1 MNMKSTRIVVIAV
14 ICGFVLVAAVATY
27 AGVTG
32 ISPGVITRDLRA
44 TAEDEGTKLPIVA
57 GWASMLSV
65 MAWTASGA
73 SAVLCALFVPLR
85 QRWLLGFSAL
95 LFVVAFDDA
104 LMLHEL
110 VGPAVGISQY
120 AFYFVYLVTG
130 GWLFYYSV
138 RHFSDGTTLALAV
151 SGAMLG
157 LSAGVDILSDDLYL
171 LEDGAKL
178 VGALVILT
186 VAPLSLLSAYPT
198 MISRIPRI
206 DQAETSSSTPQPSPE
221 ITPG

>member
-1 MNMKSTRIVVIAV
+1 MKPTRIVVIAV
-14 ICGFVLVAAVATY
+14 ISGVVLVAAVATY

-32 ISPGVITRDLRA
+32 IPFGVITRDLRA
-44 TAEDEGTKLPIVA
+44 IVEDEGTKLPIVA
-57 GWASMLSV
+57 GWVSMLSV

-73 SAVLCALFVPLR
+73 SAALSALLVPLR
-85 QRWLLGFSAL
+85 RRWLLVFSAL

-104 LMLHEL
+104 LMLHDL
-110 VGPAVGISQY
+110 VGPAVGISQS
-120 AFYFVYLVTG
+120 AFYLVYLVTG

-138 RHFSDGTTLALAV
+138 RHFSDGTTLALAA

-157 LSAGVDILSDDLYL
+157 LSAGVDRLFVGLYL

-186 VAPLSLLSAYPT
+186 IAPLSLLSAYPT
-198 MISRIPRI
+198 VISRTPRI
-206 DQAETSSSTPQPSPE
+206 DQAETGSSTPQPSPE
-221 ITPG
+221 ITSG

>member
-1 MNMKSTRIVVIAV
+1 MKPTRIVVIAV
-14 ICGFVLVAAVATY
+14 ISGVVLVAAVATY

-32 ISPGVITRDLRA
+32 IPIGVITRDLRR
-44 TAEDEGTKLPIVA
+44 TVEDEGTKLPIVA
-57 GWASMLSV
+57 GWVSMLSV

-73 SAVLCALFVPLR
+73 SAALSALLVPLR
-85 QRWLLGFSAL
+85 RRWLLVFSAL

-104 LMLHEL
+104 LMLHDL
-110 VGPAVGISQY
+110 VGPAVGISQS
-120 AFYFVYLVTG
+120 AFYLVYLVTG

-138 RHFSDGTTLALAV
+138 RHFSDGTTLALAA

-157 LSAGVDILSDDLYL
+157 LSAGVDRLFVGLYL

-186 VAPLSLLSAYPT
+186 IAPLSLLSAYPT
-198 MISRIPRI
+198 LISRNPRI
-206 DQAETSSSTPQPSPE
+206 DQAETGSSTPQPSPE
-221 ITPG
+221 VTSG

>member
-1 MNMKSTRIVVIAV
+1 MKPIRIVVFAV
-14 ICGFVLVAAVATY
+14 ICGVVLVVAVATY

-32 ISPGVITRDLRA
+32 IPAGVITRDLRA

-73 SAVLCALFVPLR
+73 SAVLSALLVPLR
-85 QRWLLGFSAL
+85 QRWLLVFSAL

-120 AFYFVYLVTG
+120 AFYLVYLVTG

-157 LSAGVDILSDDLYL
+157 LSAGIDILFDDLYL

-178 VGALVILT
+178 VGAMVILAI
-186 VAPLSLLSAYPT
+186 APLVLLSAHPT
-198 MISRIPRI
+198 MINRISRIG
-206 DQAETSSSTPQPSPE
+206 QAEAGSSTPQPSPE
-221 ITPG
+221 ITSG

>member
-1 MNMKSTRIVVIAV
+1 MKSTRIVVVAV
-14 ICGFVLVAAVATY
+14 ISGVVLVAAVATY
-27 AGVTG
+27 AAVTG
-32 ISPGVITRDLRA
+32 IPVGVITRDLRA
-44 TAEDEGTKLPIVA
+44 TAEVEGIKLPIVA
-57 GWASMLSV
+57 GWVSMLSV

-73 SAVLCALFVPLR
+73 SAVLSALLVPLR
-85 QRWLLGFSAL
+85 QRWLLVFSAL
-95 LFVVAFDDA
+95 LFVVALDDA

-110 VGPAVGISQY
+110 VGPAFGISPY
-120 AFYFVYLVTG
+120 AFYLVYLVTG
-130 GWLFYYSV
+130 GWLFFYSV

-157 LSAGVDILSDDLYL
+157 LSAGVDVLYNDFYL

-198 MISRIPRI
+198 LISRIPRI
-206 DQAETSSSTPQPSPE
+206 DQAETDSSTPQPSPE

>member
-1 MNMKSTRIVVIAV
+1 MKPTRIVVIAL
-14 ICGFVLVAAVATY
+14 ICGAVLVAAVATY

-32 ISPGVITRDLRA
+32 IAFGVISRDIHA
-44 TAEDEGTKLPIVA
+44 TAEDEGIKLPIVA
-57 GWASMLSV
+57 GWVSMLSV

-73 SAVLCALFVPLR
+73 SAALAALLVPLR
-85 QRWLLGFSAL
+85 RRWLLVFSAL

-104 LMLHEL
+104 LMLHDL
-110 VGPAVGISQY
+110 VGPAVGISQS
-120 AFYFVYLVTG
+120 AFYLVYLVTG

-138 RHFSDGTTLALAV
+138 RHFSDGTTLALAA

-157 LSAGVDILSDDLYL
+157 LSAGVDILFVGLYL
-171 LEDGAKL
+171 LEDGSKL

-198 MISRIPRI
+198 VISRIPRI
-206 DQAETSSSTPQPSPE
+206 DQAETGSSTPQPSPE
-221 ITPG
+221 ITSG